1 MTIMDRPLRRQL
13 KPINCTLTPKQR
25 RVLDEIK
32 KGCAE
37 GVPPT
42 IREICSAVGVSSSS
56 TVWQHIRTL
65 KAKGYIEV
73 EADKPRSMRLVQRV
87 DWRKVRQVLRSW
99 LDQAEAGSQLYQD
112 TVEILNQM
120 EGR

>member
-37 GVPPT
+37 GFPPT

-87 DWRKVRQVLRSW
+87 DWRQVRHVLRSW